1 MSFKTLTRQWIWL
14 LSFVVLALTACN
26 KDDDTQPADTF
37 GPGIFIV
44 NEGPFQNGTGS
55 ISFWDRQSDVVL
67 QSIYFGLNGEDL
79 GNIAQS
85 MTIANGQAFIVVN
98 NAGKVVAADAATFM
112 KNGEITGLSLPRYMV
127 ALEGTSTAFVS
138 QWGATGTDG
147 SVAVVNTDNY
157 TVTSTIPTGSG
168 AETMLLVG
176 DELWVANSGGFG
188 RDSTISIIDVNS
200 HAIKETIVVGDN
212 PNSLVQDSDGN
223 IWVICAGYAHNFD
236 PNDPLST
243 PGKLVRISNKTIS
256 KTFELPNDAGRLII
270 NSQGNRLFYLD
281 SRYGGRVFDFFTN
294 QPQLNTTPFLDG
306 TWYSLGYDPV
316 ENTVLAGNA
325 GDFSSPGSMTVV
337 DATGNMVRE
346 VMTGIIPTFFVVRE

>member
-1 MSFKTLTRQWIWL
+1 MSFKTFQRQWLWL
-14 LSFVVLALTACN
+14 LSFVVLALGACN
-26 KDDDTQPADTF
+26 KDNNPQPADNF

-44 NEGPFQNGTGS
+44 NEGPFQNGTGTV
-55 ISFWDRQSDVVL
+55 SFWDRQSGVVL

-85 MTIANGQAFIVVN
+85 MTLSGDEAFIVIN
-98 NAGKVVAADAATFM
+98 NANKVVAVDAGTF
-112 KNGEITGLSLPRYMV
+112 KKKAEITGLALPRYMV
-127 ALEGTSTAFVS
+127 ALEGISTAFVS

-168 AETMLLVG
+168 AEGLLLVG

-188 RDSTISIIDVNS
+188 RDSTLSIIDVNTL
-200 HAIKETIVVGDN
+200 AVKETLVVGDN
-212 PNSLVQDSDGN
+212 PNSLALDSDGN
-223 IWVICAGYAHNFD
+223 VWVVCAGYAHNFD

-243 PGKLVRISNKTIS
+243 KGKLVKISNKTIS
-256 KTFELPNDAGRLII
+256 KTFELPNDAGRLVI

-281 SRYGGRVFDFFTN
+281 NRYGGKVFDFFTN

-306 TWYSLGYDPV
+306 TWYSLGYDPI
-316 ENTVLAGNA
+316 ENTLLAGNA
-325 GDFSSPGSMTVV
+325 GDFASAGSMTVV
-337 DATGNMVRE
+337 DATGNVIRE
-346 VMTGIIPTFFVVRE
+346 VMTGIIPTFFVVTE